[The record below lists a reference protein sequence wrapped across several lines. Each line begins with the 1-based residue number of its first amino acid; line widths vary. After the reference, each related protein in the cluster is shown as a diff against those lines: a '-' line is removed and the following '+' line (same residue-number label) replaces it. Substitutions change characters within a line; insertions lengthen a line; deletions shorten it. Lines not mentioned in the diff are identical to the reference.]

1 MSMKKNIMMI
11 CAAFAFS
18 VAAMAQNLDPT
29 IEVSRVYE
37 GKLIDVHKPAMEM
50 AVPDTM
56 HRFDLGFDYSVFENP
71 YKGSYDFSPYILEMR
86 PASSAAS
93 DKVFYLRAG
102 AGYTLHPTLDVVWS
116 PLQKGAFSV
125 DVYGSHRSYIGEYRA
140 VGGNPTFSGYDLL
153 SKAGADLGYD
163 WKKASLDFGA
173 SYNGIADKDYG
184 RARSYNAV
192 DAYATLKSKSSW
204 PENFM
209 YQVAFA
215 YKYSQDNFSD
225 LCGNDFKLDATF
237 GPSFNHGGK
246 VLFDLGVELDS
257 YSGGLE
263 STFGAFYLVPHYVY
277 SKGVFKVDA
286 GVRVSVLTDSEKGQL
301 AKGQV
306 VYPDVKMTVG
316 VIPDAMR
323 LYLNIGGGD
332 KIQTYASILEK
343 NHHADLTY
351 GLAGPMSL
359 VNASVERVS
368 AVLGLAGRITSYFS
382 YDVKGGYVNYG
393 NAPLEA
399 AYELSEGVY
408 APAIGYSSYQKWFAA
423 LDWNLCLQDFRFDGS
438 LEFTKAWGIENEF
451 MAAPSLLKGD
461 VSALYDWH
469 KRIYAG
475 IDCEFATSRSSAAGF
490 KMPGYADLGVYAEYV
505 MNRKL
510 SFWLRGGNL
519 LNMEIQRNLLFAE
532 KGINFTAGI
541 CLSF

>member
-1 MSMKKNIMMI
+1 MI
-11 CAAFAFS
+11 CAALTFS

-86 PASSAAS
+86 PASSAGS
-93 DKVFYLRAG
+93 DKTFYLRAG
-102 AGYTLHPTLDVVWS
+102 AGYTLHPTLDVIWS
-116 PLQKGAFSV
+116 PVKKGPFSV
-125 DVYGSHRSYIGEYRA
+125 DVYGSHDSYIGEYRA
-140 VGGNPTFSGYDLL
+140 IGGNSAFKGYDLL
-153 SKAGADLGYD
+153 SKAGADFGYD

-173 SYNGIADKDYG
+173 SYDGIVDKDYR

-192 DAYATLKSKSSW
+192 DAYALLKSKSAW

-215 YKYSQDNFSD
+215 YKYSQDNCAG
-225 LCGNDFKLDATF
+225 LHGNDFNLDATF
-237 GPSFNHGGK
+237 GPSFDHAGQ
-246 VLFDLGVELDS
+246 VLFDLGVQLDS
-257 YSGGLE
+257 YTGGLA
-263 STFGAFYLVPHYVY
+263 STLGAFYLVPHYVY

-286 GVRVSVLTDSEKGQL
+286 GVRVSVLTDSSKSL
-301 AKGQV
+301 SKKGQV

-316 VIPDAMR
+316 VIPNAMR
-323 LYLNIGGGD
+323 LYLNVGGGD

-351 GLAGPMSL
+351 GLTGPASL
-359 VNASVERVS
+359 LGVSVERIS
-368 AVLGLAGRITSYFS
+368 AVLGLAGRVTSYFS
-382 YDVKGGYVNYG
+382 YDLKGGYVNYG

-399 AYELSEGVY
+399 AYALPDGVY

-423 LDWNLCLQDFRFDGS
+423 LDCNLILQNFRLDGS
-438 LEFTKAWGIENEF
+438 VEFTKSWGIKNEN

-461 VSALYDWH
+461 ISALYDWH

-475 IDCEFATSRSSAAGF
+475 VDCEFATSRSSAAGF
-490 KMPGYADLGVYAEYV
+490 KMSGYADLGVYAEYV

>member
-1 MSMKKNIMMI
+1 MI
-11 CAAFAFS
+11 CAALTFS

-86 PASSAAS
+86 PASSAGS
-93 DKVFYLRAG
+93 DKTFYLRAG
-102 AGYTLHPTLDVVWS
+102 AGYTLHPTLDVIWS
-116 PLQKGAFSV
+116 PVKKGPFSV
-125 DVYGSHRSYIGEYRA
+125 DVYGSHDSYIGEYRA
-140 VGGNPTFSGYDLL
+140 IGGNPAFKGYDLL
-153 SKAGADLGYD
+153 SKAGAEFGYD

-173 SYNGIADKDYG
+173 SYDGIVDKDYR

-192 DAYATLKSKSSW
+192 DAYALLKSKSAW

-215 YKYSQDNFSD
+215 YKYYQDNYAG
-225 LCGNDFKLDATF
+225 LHGNDFKIDATF
-237 GPSFNHGGK
+237 GPSFDNAGQ
-246 VLFDLGVELDS
+246 VLFDLGVQLDS
-257 YSGGLE
+257 YTGGLA
-263 STFGAFYLVPHYVY
+263 STLGAFYLVPHYVY

-286 GVRVSVLTDSEKGQL
+286 GVRVSVLTDSSKSL
-301 AKGQV
+301 SKKGQV

-316 VIPDAMR
+316 VIPNAMR
-323 LYLNIGGGD
+323 LYLNVGGGD

-351 GLAGPMSL
+351 VLPGSASL
-359 VNASVERVS
+359 VGVSVERIS
-368 AVLGLAGRITSYFS
+368 AALGLAGRVTSYFS
-382 YDVKGGYVNYG
+382 YDLKGGYVNYG

-399 AYELSEGVY
+399 AYALPDGVY

-423 LDWNLCLQDFRFDGS
+423 LDCNLILQNFRLDGS
-438 LEFTKAWGIENEF
+438 VEFTKSWGIKNEN

-475 IDCEFATSRSSAAGF
+475 VDCEFATSRSSAAGF